1 MQKHINKE
9 MKNDDNRLLDKFFV
23 LFFQVCKLKV
33 KGNKVL
39 KSRKLH
45 TLTTY
50 LGPLPT
56 PMLFSAVVG
65 HPPTVRAVPGL
76 STCALMASPL
86 KFVTPE
92 WSAAPLQANSDRRI
106 GLQITKTARQ
116 KAIVLWKLTCSLN
129 CGFCVCAGQ

>member
-1 MQKHINKE
+1 M
-9 MKNDDNRLLDKFFV
+9 
-23 LFFQVCKLKV
+23 LFFHVCKLKV
-33 KGNKVL
+33 NGNKIL
-39 KSRKLH
+39 KTRKLH

-86 KFVTPE
+86 KFLTPE
-92 WSAAPLQANSDRRI
+92 WPAAPLQANSDRRI
-106 GLQITKTARQ
+106 GLQITKIASQ
-116 KAIVLWKLTCSLN
+116 KAIVVWKSTCSVLFYIVLVKCN
-129 CGFCVCAGQ
+129 T

>member
-1 MQKHINKE
+1 
-9 MKNDDNRLLDKFFV
+9 MKNDDNRLDKFLV

-33 KGNKVL
+33 NGDKVL

-56 PMLFSAVVG
+56 PMLFSTVVG
-65 HPPTVRAVPGL
+65 HPPTIRAVPGL
-76 STCALMASPL
+76 STGAFMANPL
-86 KFVTPE
+86 KFLTPE

-106 GLQITKTARQ
+106 GLQITKIARQ
-116 KAIVLWKLTCSLN
+116 KAIVVWKLTCSM
-129 CGFCVCAGQ
+129 